1 MILRTGA
8 IAICALLSS
17 FPASAQEG
25 AAVALEEANRRDF
38 AAGVAAMFAGRYDE
52 AAEIFRDLSRRT
64 SAPRVKLE
72 LARSLFLASHY
83 REAKRLF
90 NDVYYSAGLPYQVR
104 RAINVYLEKI
114 DRKIGFIV
122 PTFGITLDSNPTRA
136 TSTTD
141 YVLFGSPVVL
151 NQRPHGR
158 AIGIQYGLSGRTP
171 LNASSSLS
179 VVGAISG
186 TKYPESPNS
195 FASANTGLSFDDAQG
210 RHSLETGV
218 QYLRR
223 EHSDTLI
230 SPYLTGTY
238 RLSGTKQSQTDVGIL
253 TSYSTFDSNYYLNGP
268 LLQVSVQHGA
278 EVQKQ
283 TTLVTAAHVST
294 VRTRDSRYN
303 QFEGG
308 LSASVY
314 HSLASLGVDVIV
326 RGQVGRRAFSAVDP
340 LFGGIRRDTD
350 YQGEIKLVRTSP
362 VRRLFPS
369 VGIRY
374 ERRDSTLPFYAYADL
389 GITTDLLYRF

>member
-1 MILRTGA
+1 MSLRVIALA
-8 IAICALLSS
+8 ISALLGSL
-17 FPASAQEG
+17 PTSAQEAG
-25 AAVALEEANRRDF
+25 PVAYEEANRRDF
-38 AAGVAAMFAGRYDE
+38 AAGVAAMFAGHYDE
-52 AAEIFRDLSRRT
+52 AAGLFRELSRRT
-64 SAPRVKLE
+64 NAPRVKLE
-72 LARSLFLASHY
+72 LARSLFLAGHY
-83 REAKRLF
+83 REAKLIF
-90 NDVYYSAGLPYQVR
+90 NGIYYSAGLPYQVR
-104 RAINVYLEKI
+104 RAINVYLERI

-122 PTFGITLDSNPTRA
+122 PTFGLTVDSNPTRA
-136 TSTTD
+136 TSTMD

-158 AIGIQYGLSGRTP
+158 AIGVQYGLSGRMP

-195 FASANTGLSFDDAQG
+195 FASANAGVSFDDAQG
-210 RHSLETGV
+210 KHTLETGV

-238 RLSGTKQSQTDVGIL
+238 RLGGTKQSQTDVGVL
-253 TSYSTFDSNYYLNGP
+253 ASYSTFESNCYLNGP
-268 LLQVSVQHGA
+268 LTQISVQHGA

-283 TTLVTAAHVST
+283 TTLVTAAHVSAI
-294 VRTRDSRYN
+294 RTRDSRYN
-303 QFEGG
+303 QLEGG

-326 RGQVGRRAFSAVDP
+326 KGQVGRRAFSGVDP

-350 YQGEIKLVRTSP
+350 YQGDIKLVRTSP
-362 VRRLFPS
+362 IRRLFPS
-369 VGIRY
+369 VGLRY
-374 ERRDSTLPFYAYADL
+374 ERRDSTLPFYAYADF
-389 GITTDLLYRF
+389 GITTDLFYRF